1 MAKTDIALLSLL
13 VKYSKRILKYSEN
26 VTLEEFVKSEMIYDA
41 CVLNFINIGEVC
53 KEISQELKLKYP
65 EIPFRKV
72 IGLRNIAAH
81 NYEGIEPSRL
91 YQIVTEIVPPFKNQ
105 ISEILEN
112 ES

>member
-1 MAKTDIALLSLL
+1 MAKTDSALLSLL
-13 VKYSKRILKYSEN
+13 LKYSERILKYSKE
-26 VTLEEFVKSEMIYDA
+26 VTLEDFIANEMIYDA
-41 CVLNFINIGEVC
+41 CVLNFINIGKVC
-53 KEISQELKLKYP
+53 KEISPELKLKYP
-65 EIPFRKV
+65 EIPFRKI

-81 NYEGIEPSRL
+81 NYEGIEAFRL